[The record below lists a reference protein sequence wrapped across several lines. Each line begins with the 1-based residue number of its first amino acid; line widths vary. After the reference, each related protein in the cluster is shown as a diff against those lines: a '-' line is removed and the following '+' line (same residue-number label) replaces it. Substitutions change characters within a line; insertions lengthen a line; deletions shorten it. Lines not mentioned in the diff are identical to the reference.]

1 MKAEQVEIL
10 QYTLYLTSCS
20 PSPSPMAT
28 FIPSFLCREND
39 NLLSRLSQSILRSEE
54 VPAALEAMQV
64 QHITSHHMT
73 SRRNRYPYSISYLL
87 KQLDIDK
94 S

>member
-1 MKAEQVEIL
+1 
-10 QYTLYLTSCS
+10 
-20 PSPSPMAT
+20 MAT

-54 VPAALEAMQV
+54 VPVALEAMQV
-64 QHITSHHMT
+64 QHITSHHFVT
-73 SRRNRYPYSISYLL
+73 DIHISYHFLSHHSE
-87 KQLDIDK
+87 LDIDK